1 MSKNKKIES
10 IEKSIM
16 IALCKYSEDNVD
28 IMKNEENN
36 MIDIMYHSRHNSF
49 PIISNICSAE
59 DLTEEDIEK
68 LVNSYNIG
76 YAGF

>member
-1 MSKNKKIES
+1 MSKNKKNELIKKAIE
-10 IEKSIM
+10 
-16 IALCKYSEDNVD
+16 IALCKYSEENFD

-36 MIDIMYHSRHNSF
+36 MIDIVYHSRHNSF

-68 LVNSYNIG
+68 LANSYNIG